1 MSRYNYEHFWLG
13 HLMADLVRSARGAG
27 LRPGDPAP
35 DFELESTAGGR
46 ISLHGLGA
54 KPVLLHFGSGT

>member
-13 HLMADLVRSARGAG
+13 HLMADLARSARGAG
-27 LRPGDPAP
+27 LEPGVPAP
-35 DFELESTAGGR
+35 DFELKSTTGER
-46 ISLHGLGA
+46 VTLEGLRG